1 MAEARLAQDELNL
14 AVRVTKKG
22 FCLGVVAAWALRPPK
37 DPLVASGPSRG
48 QFQSP
53 ESKADDACRPVGK
66 PPDAA
71 GRYDVESLT
80 QFLSEAQSKNGKR
93 LRVTV
98 TAEPDVPRDDLRKV
112 MKAMHATPR
121 AGAANGA
128 LLDLAITEGSD
139 GL

>member
-14 AVRVTKKG
+14 TVRVTKKG

-37 DPLVASGPSRG
+37 DP
-48 QFQSP
+48 FQSP

-112 MKAMHATPR
+112 MKAMRATAPVKATTR
-121 AGAANGA
+121 GQQAGAANGA
-128 LLDLAITEGSD
+128 LLDLAVTEGSD